1 MNQIIR
7 ILEGVCAALGKAAG
21 YLTAFLVL
29 LIGVDVLTRYF
40 FNFTYIWV
48 IELEVYFFAF
58 IFLLGGAYAFQKD
71 THVRV
76 DVFYSK
82 MSPRGQ
88 AWVNLIGG
96 ILFLLPWCVVVLYVS
111 YNYALAS
118 FQIGERSPQPGGLPA
133 LYILKFSMVLAFAL
147 MFLQALAS
155 VLRSLQTLLSKPEPL
170 PTQA

>member
-7 ILEGVCAALGKAAG
+7 ILEGICAALGKAVG
-21 YLTAFLVL
+21 YLTALLVL

-58 IFLLGGAYAFQKD
+58 IFLIGGGYAFQKD

-82 MSPRGQ
+82 MSLRGQ

-96 ILFLLPWCVVVLYVS
+96 ILFLLPWCVVVLYISFGYAMAS
-111 YNYALAS
+111 Y
-118 FQIGERSPQPGGLPA
+118 QIGERSPQPGGLPA
-133 LYILKFSMVLAFAL
+133 LYLLKFSIVLAFAL
-147 MFLQALAS
+147 MILQALAS
-155 VLRSLQTLLSKPEPL
+155 ILKSIQTLLANP
-170 PTQA
+170 QAPSTKA